1 MFWNVFLNLTM
12 IFKSKLDVCTFS
24 IMLKTTFKFLLFLF
38 FINFI
43 YKTFLNSIII
53 CHFCRII
60 QTIGIADTNVL
71 QYDNIVS
78 WFGMI

>member
-53 CHFCRII
+53 YHFCRII
-60 QTIGIADTNVL
+60 QTIGIADKNVL
-71 QYDNIVS
+71 QYDNIIS